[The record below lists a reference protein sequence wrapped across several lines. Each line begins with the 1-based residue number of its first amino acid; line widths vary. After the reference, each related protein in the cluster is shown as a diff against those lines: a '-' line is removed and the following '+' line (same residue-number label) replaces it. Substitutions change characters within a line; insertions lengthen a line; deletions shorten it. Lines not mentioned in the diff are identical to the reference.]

1 MLLVFS
7 LEDLPFM
14 HRYSVSLNRHYY
26 TVFRILDGEKSSS
39 LEKGKMLSRII
50 LFDILTYE
58 QIFIYKIEVELMKL
72 ENPKDIEQNPVCEV
86 QCVHS
91 DLISTYV
98 NQIITSAQAN
108 HLADLFK
115 TGSRG
120 KPKRQEQQPAT

>member
-1 MLLVFS
+1 
-7 LEDLPFM
+7 M